1 MRRLPPGAEREVE
14 VLGLGR
20 MGDHMPLPQP
30 RMPQPSHRARRA
42 RDRTRRHA
50 GAAPAA
56 AVGRRAVRRPPLL
69 SAAGGPHPTA
79 LGAAA
84 LAALAALS
92 VAARAGALTH
102 LWDFLD
108 YGAGVLSLVSLTGAV
123 LWGLAATDRTLLA
136 SGHRLVAQGVHRG
149 LAVAG
154 LGFLVLH
161 VWIKVARSRVDA
173 AAVVVPFVDGRLFV
187 GLGSLAGYLF
197 VAVAVSG
204 AVRSAFAT
212 RNRSLWWRALHMGAY
227 PAWGASLVHG
237 LKSGRSASGWV
248 TVAYA
253 LCLVGVAAVLAVR
266 LRARLRAESAAKPR
280 TSPRAVPRTAPR
292 TQQRTGPARPA
303 AEAPAR
309 SAPSVPARAPGQAP
323 PRNPLPFVR
332 RPAEW
337 AAELLTARLARQPGP
352 KTSVAGGP
360 GAASELLDGSS
371 GEQVADWSADPYA
384 DTYAVPYVDSY
395 VDPYADPAAG
405 GESVWPAGP
414 YADPAAGLPSGW
426 STEPLDGVRGRR

>member
-1 MRRLPPGAEREVE
+1 
-14 VLGLGR
+14 
-20 MGDHMPLPQP
+20 MPLPQP
-30 RMPQPSHRARRA
+30 RMPRRSHRARPA

-50 GAAPAA
+50 GAAPVAA
-56 AVGRRAVRRPPLL
+56 AGRRAVRRPPLL
-69 SAAGGPHPTA
+69 SAAGGPHPLA

-84 LAALAALS
+84 LAALASLS
-92 VAARAGALTH
+92 VAARAGALTR

-173 AAVVVPFVDGRLFV
+173 VGVVVPFADGRQPLLI

-212 RNRSLWWRALHMGAY
+212 RGRSLWWRALHMGAY

-237 LKSGRSASGWV
+237 LKAGRSASGWV
-248 TVAYA
+248 TAAYA
-253 LCLVGVAAVLAVR
+253 LCLVAVAGVLAVR
-266 LRARLRAESAAKPR
+266 LRARLRTESAAKPR
-280 TSPRAVPRTAPR
+280 ANPR
-292 TQQRTGPARPA
+292 TQSRTGPAGP
-303 AEAPAR
+303 
-309 SAPSVPARAPGQAP
+309 PSVPPMPSVPPLAPRAPGAAP

-352 KTSVAGGP
+352 GVPGPRGPEPAAQAPAGRSADWP
-360 GAASELLDGSS
+360 PDPSAQLPP
-371 GEQVADWSADPYA
+371 DWSA
-384 DTYAVPYVDSY
+384 
-395 VDPYADPAAG
+395 
-405 GESVWPAGP
+405 
-414 YADPAAGLPSGW
+414 
-426 STEPLDGVRGRR
+426 EPLDGVRGRR